1 MPTVGI
7 IANPA
12 SGKDIRRL
20 VAHGSVFDNQE
31 KVNILRRIL
40 LALDAVGVSQAIFM
54 PDYYGLGM
62 RALDGLKLSLA
73 GSFLDM
79 PVRTNDQDSTEAAQ
93 RFRDLDVGCIITLG
107 GDGTNRAVAKGCG
120 QVPLVPVSTGTNNV
134 FPSMI
139 EGTVAGLAA
148 GLVATGAVEVDQVT
162 FTSKRL
168 ELRSDDRL
176 VDIALIDVV
185 LCTDLFI
192 GSKALWDPARIR
204 EIVLTSEQPGS
215 IGMSAVGSFLH
226 PFDFRDA
233 VGMHLEIG
241 VRAAGSETLAE
252 QEEIGARAAGSE
264 TIAEQ
269 GGAEGRRVLAPIAPG
284 LIVPVE
290 VRRYRLLALEEEVVL
305 NPDPCTVALDGERTI
320 EVGRDQRLTV
330 RLTNQGPR
338 VVDIHRCMA
347 EAARA
352 GVFSRR

>member
-148 GLVATGAVEVDQVT
+148 GLVATGAVEVDKVT

-168 ELRSDDRL
+168 EVRSDDRL

-185 LCTDLFI
+185 VCMDLFI
-192 GSKALWDPARIR
+192 GSRALWDPARVR
-204 EIVLTSEQPGS
+204 EIVLTSAQPGS

-233 VGMHLEIG
+233 VGMYLEIG
-241 VRAAGSETLAE
+241 GEGRPPAF
-252 QEEIGARAAGSE
+252 
-264 TIAEQ
+264 
-269 GGAEGRRVLAPIAPG
+269 AEGRRVLAPIAPG

-290 VRRYRLLALEEEVVL
+290 VRRYRLLSLDEEVVL
-305 NPDPCTVALDGERTI
+305 NSDPCTVALDGERTI
-320 EVGRDQRLTV
+320 EVGRDQGLTV
-330 RLTNQGPR
+330 RLTKQGPR

-347 EAARA
+347 EAAHA
-352 GVFSRR
+352 GVFSR

>member
-73 GSFLDM
+73 ASFLDM
-79 PVRTNDQDSTEAAQ
+79 PVRTNDQDSSEAAQ
-93 RFRDLDVGCIITLG
+93 RFRDLDVGCIITVG

-120 QVPLVPVSTGTNNV
+120 QVPLVPISTGTNNV

-148 GLVATGAVEVDQVT
+148 GLVATGAVEGDKVT
-162 FTSKRL
+162 FTTKRL
-168 ELRSDDRL
+168 EVHSDDRF

-185 LCTDLFI
+185 VCMDLFI
-192 GSKALWDPARIR
+192 GSRALWDPARIR
-204 EIVLTSEQPGS
+204 EIVLTSAQPGS
-215 IGMSAVGSFLH
+215 IGMSAVGSCLH

-233 VGMHLEIG
+233 VGMYLEIG
-241 VRAAGSETLAE
+241 GEGS
-252 QEEIGARAAGSE
+252 
-264 TIAEQ
+264 
-269 GGAEGRRVLAPIAPG
+269 RVLAPIAPG

-290 VRRYRLLALEEEVVL
+290 VRRYRLLSLDEEVVL
-305 NPDPCTVALDGERTI
+305 NSDPCTVALDGERYI

-338 VVDIHRCMA
+338 VVDIRQCMA

>member
-40 LALDAVGVSQAIFM
+40 LALDAVGIRQAIFM

-79 PVRTNDQDSTEAAQ
+79 PVRTSDQDSTEAAQ

-168 ELRSDDRL
+168 EVRSDDRF

-185 LCTDLFI
+185 VCTDLFV

-204 EIVLTSEQPGS
+204 EIVLTSAQPGS
-215 IGMSAVGSFLH
+215 IGLSAVGSFLH

-241 VRAAGSETLAE
+241 ARAAGSETLAE
-252 QEEIGARAAGSE
+252 Q
-264 TIAEQ
+264 
-269 GGAEGRRVLAPIAPG
+269 EGRRVLAPIAPG

-305 NPDPCTVALDGERTI
+305 NSDPCTVALDGERTI

-338 VVDIHRCMA
+338 VVDIRQCMS
-347 EAARA
+347 EAAHA